1 MQKKLNRTSM
11 TEHKADMSSTEK
23 QNSTSLMEHKT
34 DMNFSEKLSNIFTTK
49 H

>member
-1 MQKKLNRTSM
+1 M

-34 DMNFSEKLSNIFTTK
+34 DINVSEKLSNIFTTK
-49 H
+49 Y